1 MNATPNTSW
10 PNGISSRGAVVL
22 HSSAEALMRSLLLVL
37 SFAAV
42 GVTVSAPQAVE
53 AAAACT
59 HHGLPVG
66 CVPSPAS
73 GAAGRGANVNG
84 GANRAGAR

>member
-1 MNATPNTSW
+1 
-10 PNGISSRGAVVL
+10 
-22 HSSAEALMRSLLLVL
+22 MRSLLLVL

-59 HHGLPVG
+59 HPGLPAG
-66 CVPSPAS
+66 CVCSLAVD
-73 GAAGRGANVNG
+73 AAGRGANVNG
-84 GANRAGAR
+84 GVNRAGAR